1 MVLKK
6 EKESAKSKTVKIK
19 SKETKS
25 APKKD
30 ASKAIKKDK
39 TLKAKPANKMTRR
52 FNKLRLKT
60 EESEKRGIVYVG
72 HLPKG
77 FNEEELKKFFGQF
90 GTVSKLRVS
99 RSKKTGRSK
108 GYAFLEFEDKE
119 VAKIA
124 VGAMDKYL
132 MFGKQIQCHI
142 VDQPHRDTFKNGNR
156 EWKYIP
162 TKEIF
167 KNKHNKDDKTD

>member
-19 SKETKS
+19 SKSTKS
-25 APKKD
+25 TVVAK
-30 ASKAIKKDK
+30 ASKTIKKDK
-39 TLKAKPANKMTRR
+39 TVKVKKEKPTGNKMVRR
-52 FNKLRLKT
+52 FNKLRLKA
-60 EESEKRGIVYVG
+60 EESGKRGIVYVG

-108 GYAFLEFEDKE
+108 GYAFLEFQDKE
-119 VAKIA
+119 VANIA

-132 MFGKQIQCHI
+132 MFGRQI
-142 VDQPHRDTFKNGNR
+142 
-156 EWKYIP
+156 
-162 TKEIF
+162 
-167 KNKHNKDDKTD
+167 

>member
-19 SKETKS
+19 SKESKTV
-25 APKKD
+25 PKKE

-39 TLKAKPANKMTRR
+39 APKVKKEKPTANKMTRR
-52 FNKLRLKT
+52 FNKLRLKA
-60 EESEKRGIVYVG
+60 EETGKRGIVYVG

-90 GTVSKLRVS
+90 GDVSKLRVS

-108 GYAFLEFEDKE
+108 GYAFLEFQNKE
-119 VAKIA
+119 VANIA
-124 VGAMDKYL
+124 VDAMDKYL
-132 MFGKQIQCHI
+132 MFGKQI
-142 VDQPHRDTFKNGNR
+142 
-156 EWKYIP
+156 
-162 TKEIF
+162 
-167 KNKHNKDDKTD
+167 

>member
-19 SKETKS
+19 SKSSTKTV
-25 APKKD
+25 AKKE
-30 ASKAIKKDK
+30 ASKTIKKEKK
-39 TLKAKPANKMTRR
+39 TLKVKKEMTTGNKMVRR
-52 FNKLRLKT
+52 FNKLRLKA
-60 EESEKRGIVYVG
+60 EESGKRGIVYVG

-108 GYAFLEFEDKE
+108 GYAFLEFQDKE
-119 VAKIA
+119 VASIA

-132 MFGKQIQCHI
+132 MFGK
-142 VDQPHRDTFKNGNR
+142 
-156 EWKYIP
+156 
-162 TKEIF
+162 
-167 KNKHNKDDKTD
+167 

>member
-1 MVLKK
+1 VKK
-6 EKESAKSKTVKIK
+6 EKTTAT
-19 SKETKS
+19 T
-25 APKKD
+25 
-30 ASKAIKKDK
+30 
-39 TLKAKPANKMTRR
+39 ANRMVRR
-52 FNKLRLKT
+52 FNKLRLKAET
-60 EESEKRGIVYVG
+60 KDSRGIVYVG

-90 GTVSKLRVS
+90 GTVDKMRVS

-132 MFGKQIQCHI
+132 MFGKQI
-142 VDQPHRDTFKNGNR
+142 
-156 EWKYIP
+156 
-162 TKEIF
+162 
-167 KNKHNKDDKTD
+167 